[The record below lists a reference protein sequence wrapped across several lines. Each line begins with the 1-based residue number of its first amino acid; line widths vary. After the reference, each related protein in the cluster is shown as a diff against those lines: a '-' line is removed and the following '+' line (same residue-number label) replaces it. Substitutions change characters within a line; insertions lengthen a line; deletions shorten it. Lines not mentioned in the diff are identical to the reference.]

1 MACWHEPCVLRGPRR
16 QLDVKRFM
24 MHPVEDDRGQDL
36 IEYGLLAGFI
46 SLASVTMIL
55 NVGSGVEGIY
65 DDLETQAQ
73 VLSN

>member
-1 MACWHEPCVLRGPRR
+1 MT
-16 QLDVKRFM
+16 RFAKKLFK
-24 MHPVEDDRGQDL
+24 DDCGQDL

-65 DDLETQAQ
+65 NNLEAQAQ
-73 VLSN
+73 VLNN